1 VTIAFAGTDELDH
14 DDLLH
19 APLRWPRPSVLLR
32 PLKITPSTAADAA
45 EQLGLQT
52 VGDLL
57 EHLPRDRRE
66 SRTVAALAPG
76 ESATV
81 VVEVRSITSRPV
93 RRRGMKPLVL
103 ATVADETGAMKA
115 TFFNQPWLE
124 RKYAPGT
131 RLVLHGTY
139 VARNAFRVA
148 SHAPTDERT
157 GGEQEVAHYPTT
169 EGLSS
174 TQILALV
181 RAHLTAAHDAV
192 DPLPARVR
200 ARRALPDRPAALVA
214 AHAGDHEAG
223 RRRLAFDELLLAQL
237 TLLRRRA
244 RRRAAS
250 CAPVLDGPPQLSRR
264 WREELLPFVLT
275 GDQRKAMAMLDAELA
290 QPRPMQRLLMG
301 EVGSGKTVVALHAI
315 LRAVE
320 HDMQAAFMAP
330 TEVLAE
336 QHFATLQ
343 RLLPGEAVRTALLTG
358 STTKVRRADVIGKL
372 ASGEL
377 SFVVGT
383 HALVEE
389 DVRFDRLAVVV
400 VDEQHRF
407 GVRQRAALDAKA
419 PAQLVPHV
427 LHMTATPIPRTMA
440 LLRYGDLDVT
450 ALRELPRGRR
460 PVATHVASSDGER
473 ARAYERIREELDA
486 GRQAFVV
493 CPLVEES
500 EALQARAAT
509 AEYERL
515 RAGELAD
522 YRVALLHGQMRPRE
536 KQEAMAAF
544 AAGGEGGHR
553 LLLLSGAHLAVQQ
566 RDAVVGQLAG
576 AQALVLRRRGACLQR
591 LGFLDERTDDER
603 LAAGVEL
610 LADALVG
617 AGALAVAGGDV
628 RRDRP
633 APSWQL
639 AQRRDVEVPVA
650 QERHRA
656 RDRRGGHV
664 QDVRDELR
672 RRLRV
677 QRRALAHAEAVLLVD
692 DDDRQPVE
700 AHVLLDERVRAD
712 DERQLAAG
720 ELADDVGTAD
730 LGRRA
735 GQQRGAHRLAGQ
747 QPLERREVLLGEHLG
762 RRHEGGLHVVLDG
775 AQDRVQRDDGL
786 ARADLP
792 HEQALHRARLGELR
806 VEHRHRLALVAGED
820 ERQQLLAPAPRQL
833 RRAVEHGRA
842 ARRAA
847 PGAAAQEREL
857 GEQQLVEGQPAAAG
871 LVVAG
876 VRGDERRRP
885 VGQRAPRA
893 HAGGQR
899 VDGVVGGRQVRAHE
913 REDLRRGQAL
923 GGRVVRHLLLAAGAL
938 VGRRVA
944 RDAEGVAGHVRAV
957 QDQARA
963 GRVLALQP
971 GLVEERRLHGPGLV
985 GDRRQDERLHPA
997 PAHGPARDRAHLDDD
1012 RGALPGR
1019 QRGDGARLAA
1029 VAREVLQQI
1038 ADGLQPELLG
1048 GVGCRRRRDL
1058 QRPQQHRR
1066 PRPAQRRVQEVVMVE
1081 FVGAGEGDGHR
1092 PMMIDAADR
1101 SGPDGRS
1108 VNGVAHMR
1116 RVASD
1121 GPPGSVEELA
1131 DAGIV
1136 RERGEALGDR
1146 DDAPRDAGGF
1156 EGAGGSGR
1164 L

>member
-1 VTIAFAGTDELDH
+1 MTIAFAGTDELDH

-103 ATVADETGAMKA
+103 ATVADETGVMKA
-115 TFFNQPWLE
+115 TFFNQPWLQG
-124 RKYAPGT
+124 KYAPGT

-544 AAGGEGGHR
+544 AAGGADVLVATTVIEVGVDVPNATVMLVEGAERYGISQLHQLRGRVGRGEHASLCLLFGPKSSQR
-553 LLLLSGAHLAVQQ
+553 LRALARQADGFELA
-566 RDAVVGQLAG
+566 RIDLALRGEGELAG
-576 AQALVLRRRGACLQR
+576 TRQSGLAQFKVARLPEDEALAEAAKVYAEAL
-591 LGFLDERTDDER
+591 LGTDPD
-603 LAAGVEL
+603 LAAPEHAL
-610 LADALVG
+610 LADALAAAYG
-617 AGALAVAGGDV
+617 
-628 RRDRP
+628 
-633 APSWQL
+633 
-639 AQRRDVEVPVA
+639 ET
-650 QERHRA
+650 
-656 RDRRGGHV
+656 
-664 QDVRDELR
+664 EL
-672 RRLRV
+672 
-677 QRRALAHAEAVLLVD
+677 
-692 DDDRQPVE
+692 
-700 AHVLLDERVRAD
+700 
-712 DERQLAAG
+712 
-720 ELADDVGTAD
+720 
-730 LGRRA
+730 
-735 GQQRGAHRLAGQ
+735 
-747 QPLERREVLLGEHLG
+747 QPL
-762 RRHEGGLHVVLDG
+762 
-775 AQDRVQRDDGL
+775 
-786 ARADLP
+786 
-792 HEQALHRARLGELR
+792 
-806 VEHRHRLALVAGED
+806 
-820 ERQQLLAPAPRQL
+820 PA
-833 RRAVEHGRA
+833 
-842 ARRAA
+842 
-847 PGAAAQEREL
+847 
-857 GEQQLVEGQPAAAG
+857 
-871 LVVAG
+871 
-876 VRGDERRRP
+876 
-885 VGQRAPRA
+885 
-893 HAGGQR
+893 
-899 VDGVVGGRQVRAHE
+899 
-913 REDLRRGQAL
+913 
-923 GGRVVRHLLLAAGAL
+923 
-938 VGRRVA
+938 
-944 RDAEGVAGHVRAV
+944 
-957 QDQARA
+957 
-963 GRVLALQP
+963 
-971 GLVEERRLHGPGLV
+971 
-985 GDRRQDERLHPA
+985 
-997 PAHGPARDRAHLDDD
+997 
-1012 RGALPGR
+1012 
-1019 QRGDGARLAA
+1019 
-1029 VAREVLQQI
+1029 
-1038 ADGLQPELLG
+1038 
-1048 GVGCRRRRDL
+1048 
-1058 QRPQQHRR
+1058 
-1066 PRPAQRRVQEVVMVE
+1066 
-1081 FVGAGEGDGHR
+1081 
-1092 PMMIDAADR
+1092 
-1101 SGPDGRS
+1101 
-1108 VNGVAHMR
+1108 
-1116 RVASD
+1116 
-1121 GPPGSVEELA
+1121 
-1131 DAGIV
+1131 
-1136 RERGEALGDR
+1136 
-1146 DDAPRDAGGF
+1146 
-1156 EGAGGSGR
+1156 
-1164 L
+1164 